1 MRLDFRIV
9 LLRAM
14 ATEEEID
21 DKIKCWQDIAE
32 AFDDIKNTHKLG
44 VPVTD
49 SFSSKIQRRLA
60 STVPPKPM
68 VELSFDDAFAKL
80 EQMVK
85 DCQEA
90 VKIVTFGP
98 DSVQQLK
105 AFLWSFSARK
115 PEPSAYPR
123 ACLSAPLFTCDD
135 AGFEQ
140 LLRRDLEN
148 IVLPE
153 DTVLDPINWTIEVP
167 VGGSV
172 VPDPKFMM
180 AKTMNQFTETAIR
193 MPGV

>member
-80 EQMVK
+80 SRWS
-85 DCQEA
+85 
-90 VKIVTFGP
+90 KIV
-98 DSVQQLK
+98 K
-105 AFLWSFSARK
+105 K
-115 PEPSAYPR
+115 
-123 ACLSAPLFTCDD
+123 LSRL
-135 AGFEQ
+135 
-140 LLRRDLEN
+140 
-148 IVLPE
+148 
-153 DTVLDPINWTIEVP
+153 
-167 VGGSV
+167 
-172 VPDPKFMM
+172 
-180 AKTMNQFTETAIR
+180 
-193 MPGV
+193 